1 MLGHCSVAVCLSTP
15 WSHSYSSEQVS
26 QSNTQ
31 SGAYWVVLQQATR
44 LSTALL
50 SIASALRKFRK
61 AVHRVVVI
69 KVTTCMPWHVL
80 CKSAAGAAV
89 DTAAAA
95 AVADLPHMAML
106 LRTPYRTLLAVAAAA
121 AVFKHQM
128 ESCFFHTL
136 TELDPQYS
144 SHLASRPR
152 TYKATMAEWVLKQLG
167 ITGEES
173 EDIRLVRLINHATL
187 SWGVCFISGYF
198 HR

>member
-1 MLGHCSVAVCLSTP
+1 
-15 WSHSYSSEQVS
+15 
-26 QSNTQ
+26 
-31 SGAYWVVLQQATR
+31 
-44 LSTALL
+44 
-50 SIASALRKFRK
+50 
-61 AVHRVVVI
+61 
-69 KVTTCMPWHVL
+69 MPWHVL

-106 LRTPYRTLLAVAAAA
+106 LPSPYRTLLAVAAAAAAAAA

-152 TYKATMAEWVLKQLG
+152 TYKATMAERVLKQLG

-187 SWGVCFISGYF
+187 SWGVCLTSGHF